1 MNLYLLAAYA
11 VAFTALGGILLETI
25 VNYKINR
32 ANKNKK

>member
-11 VAFTALGGILLETI
+11 VAFTALAGILIETI
-25 VNYKINR
+25 VDYKVNR